1 MPVLIS
7 GILRDGAG
15 KPVQDCTIQLSARKT
30 SPTVVVEVT
39 SSSVTDANGH
49 YSIEAEPG
57 HYRVSLLREGF
68 PPSVAGDIYVAPTD
82 APDTLNAFL
91 DAPKDAD
98 LRPEVMKRFEEM
110 VNRTAALY
118 QEVEKDRERA
128 EQARDEALTL
138 RDEAQENALN
148 ARNSAQAAAASEKES
163 GQARD
168 EAQLLAEQ
176 ARSAASKAAADTI
189 KEIQESEDLSGPP
202 GPQGPAGAKGEKGD
216 KGDTGL
222 TGATGPIGPAGPQG
236 PAGAKGEKGDKG
248 DTGLTGATG
257 LTGPA
262 GPQGPAG
269 AKGEK
274 GDKGDTGLTG
284 ATGPTGPAGPQGPA
298 GAKGDKG
305 DKGDT
310 GLTGPQGPAG
320 AKGATG
326 ATGPQGPAGAKGATG
341 ATGPQGPQGP
351 QGPAGAPAGA
361 LHAVGTFALAYMPAP
376 GGAGTN
382 PGTNYAGGSLLA
394 CGIISNS
401 DSKTSFC
408 IMNRSGKY
416 TLPGTWRSCGIAS
429 SSADGLVSNNFQY
442 YAGLFQRIS

>member
-1 MPVLIS
+1 MS

-15 KPVQDCTIQLSARKT
+15 NPVQDCTIQLNAKKT
-30 SPTVVVEVT
+30 SPTVVVEVI
-39 SSSVTDANGH
+39 SSTVTDANGH

-57 HYRVSLLREGF
+57 YYSVSLLREGF

-110 VNRTAALY
+110 VNRVVDLSGAT
-118 QEVEKDRERA
+118 EKDRERA

-216 KGDTGL
+216 KGDSGL
-222 TGATGPIGPAGPQG
+222 TGATGPI
-236 PAGAKGEKGDKG
+236 
-248 DTGLTGATG
+248 
-257 LTGPA
+257 GPA

-298 GAKGDKG
+298 GAKGEKG

-310 GLTGPQGPAG
+310 GLTGPQGPQGPAG

-351 QGPAGAPAGA
+351 AGAPAGA
-361 LHAVGTFALAYMPAP
+361 LHAVGTFALAFLEPP
-376 GGAGTN
+376 RSPLN
-382 PGTNYAGGSLLA
+382 PGVNFAGSSLLA
-394 CGIISNS
+394 CGILTDS
-401 DSKTSFC
+401 DRKASFC
-408 IMNRSGKY
+408 IWGINQGYR
-416 TLPGTWRSCGIAS
+416 LPGTWRSCGIVTTS
-429 SSADGLVSNNFQY
+429 SNGISGNDFQY